1 MCHDNTIPLLEYDSV
16 TVYLWLYPYSLVDDP
31 CSTVFFLHLQ
41 AARTKKLCE
50 NNIRP
55 PAPVHTPANKVSDA
69 TVAIAKERLRQ
80 FNR

>member
-1 MCHDNTIPLLEYDSV
+1 MTHAQQ
-16 TVYLWLYPYSLVDDP
+16 
-31 CSTVFFLHLQ
+31 FFLHLQ